1 ITLAGTITT
10 AAARRLSATLAGLAS
25 ALDRWAAL
33 HDPATAEL
41 TSALHRGWVGK
52 KRCPTRDRHDVRRA
66 LRDLTA
72 PTRLDKLVQTHRH
85 VMMVLG
91 DGDPSVPRLRQITTV
106 YARVALIVLTT
117 ITARAYRLGSR
128 VIKRIEGLT
137 LNVGLAIAAR
147 LLRTRGS
154 LVAHACFLSGR
165 SGIAWCAFDSLLVAT
180 YLRLY
185 PPMVLMRMRPFW
197 ILALLPLVSSAGDES
212 KRVPSFSGERIDFT
226 AWFMLF
232 SAYVAYKLVSAASL
246 VAGTRPKPPAA
257 PPPTMGRVAP
267 EPPAPPAPIL
277 ATDGSTTNQ
286 AEIDAANAAR
296 LAWMN
301 TAQVVLNAAEIK
313 EANDACEKW
322 ANDNT
327 QLYGLLVQAMP
338 AWLVTSLYNTHLN
351 DGVAAIEYLRKAF
364 DANVGDGGDHAA
376 HLARLQSRTID
387 ARSDISEADLRRQF
401 DMMMSESAAIQRTG
415 NAPPSDATM
424 IAFYDNALPIAYTTM
439 RQHARRAKHTTFLE
453 HHMDMMSQVRAEVN
467 SRAPAPN
474 AFAASV
480 APAGVTPLRP
490 PTNADTDKTCLR
502 CGRLGHTRRT
512 CKQAK
517 VPCTHCSAD
526 HLPDFCPKGTGGRR
540 RELSDVLRGVLDR
553 DVQRGSGSAAKPGR
567 KPQTYAAAAAQASA
581 PAPASASPPM
591 PPPSAAA
598 PPIAPTAPAV
608 PWQQPT
614 STAHAA
620 AAQAAAAQADAQSA
634 ANAYA
639 AALRA
644 FGYGMMAHLDF
655 HAYFGL
661 SATWPRR
668 SLPAA
673 PPFCSSEDAAVDSMA
688 SLMVVNSVD
697 KLYRVTDA
705 SPKLEIET
713 ADGLVPVKAVGVAL
727 AYLRVGTSWECYEIP
742 DVMVLENCAFTLYST
757 RVMYALFGFKH
768 AFESGVISVPGAHDI
783 AIYDTGAAYVTP
795 IAFVPHGSPQP
806 EVVHRATGRALDA
819 FRAAC
824 AGRPAARLA
833 ERSAGTSQA
842 VLHQRLG
849 FPYHEQWK
857 RVPASTADHGL
868 PPNAQAT
875 PDLPTR
881 DAVSRG
887 RARALPFLRKP
898 LEDVRQPPP
907 AAVIYMDFAGPLLAS
922 IFHRYTCYVC
932 CVDAGSG
939 YGRLYPAHHMTALVA
954 AGALESYSAELASLM
969 GFHGGFKPLVVRSD
983 QGSAFVSFYFREF
996 LSARQIHQ
1004 SLACTYTPQQNSH
1017 AERFFGV
1024 VFATARVLLAAAN
1037 LPPIFHPFAI
1047 QTAAWIHNRLP
1058 RPSRGNETP
1067 YYVLTRSLPS
1077 LAMLYCFGCLA
1088 AVVIPVPRR
1097 EGDRHFADRGEHAI
1111 YLGPSEVSPGHVVY
1125 LLSSR
1130 RITTVAKIHPWED
1143 QFPGIAGERY
1153 SWFTD
1158 DTPPLPSEGPAV
1170 PTAAVPTSVDTAVDV
1185 PTAARD
1191 GPTSHGPT
1199 ASVPDAADA
1208 APPAPTPTS
1217 AAPPPPTPPAVVSGG
1232 AIGSGGAVTPGG
1244 APATSGGATATP
1256 GGAAP
1261 QRSARPRG
1269 ESRKLVVETT
1279 ESPPDPAGAAPRRPG
1294 SRVGSSVRYGQIAMQ
1309 AAMSLFAL
1317 TAVAAANLHA
1327 PISFGFA
1334 FTSTISSVDE
1344 AFGGKP
1350 LDSQPD
1356 SWLVDAAAL
1365 AATAATLTITAD
1377 LGELDVPKSFRQA
1390 MRSPQRDYWREA
1402 IAKELAGLLALE
1414 TWEMVPASSMPP
1426 GANLM
1431 HCHYV
1436 FTVKRKADGSIEKF
1450 KARLV
1455 ADGNTQKHGI
1465 DFDRVF
1471 ATVVK
1476 TSTIRLVLL
1485 LAAARDYNLS
1495 SIDIRQAYLQSLL
1508 NPNVPLYMRPPP
1520 DVFPFDQH
1528 GNPLVCKLRRS
1539 LYGLKQAGRE
1549 WAALFSSF
1557 LISWGMTQS
1566 TIDPCLYVF
1575 QTAGSILWICV
1586 YVDDALIADNDPE
1599 LRARFVADLSARF
1612 PTEDKGELKWILSV
1626 AITRDR
1632 QARTLSMSQEL
1643 YVTDLITKFGS
1654 FLDASV
1660 TRTFDTPMEEG
1671 SVLSAA
1677 DQPQIGSEAHAAM
1690 AASRDVYMSLVG
1702 GYLWLAN
1709 MTHFHLAY
1717 PAGQL
1722 ARFLTNPGLP
1732 HFRAALR
1739 LLAHLQ
1745 SVGSR
1750 PLVFAPNSARGLD
1763 TYVDSS
1769 WATRFSVSGC
1779 LIFYHG
1785 CLFHWF
1791 SKMQKSVSLSSAEAE
1806 YFGAMMAARDLIF
1819 VRDLLVE
1826 LAIPLEGPSVMWSDS
1841 KSAVDMSRDPVA
1853 FKMTKHILR
1862 AAEFLRDLVARLVVE
1877 VRHLPGRV
1885 MVADLL
1891 TKAVARVVY
1900 HELLRLFDAYAA
1912 TGVVCPD

>member
-1 ITLAGTITT
+1 
-10 AAARRLSATLAGLAS
+10 
-25 ALDRWAAL
+25 
-33 HDPATAEL
+33 
-41 TSALHRGWVGK
+41 
-52 KRCPTRDRHDVRRA
+52 
-66 LRDLTA
+66 
-72 PTRLDKLVQTHRH
+72 
-85 VMMVLG
+85 
-91 DGDPSVPRLRQITTV
+91 
-106 YARVALIVLTT
+106 
-117 ITARAYRLGSR
+117 
-128 VIKRIEGLT
+128 
-137 LNVGLAIAAR
+137 
-147 LLRTRGS
+147 
-154 LVAHACFLSGR
+154 
-165 SGIAWCAFDSLLVAT
+165 
-180 YLRLY
+180 
-185 PPMVLMRMRPFW
+185 
-197 ILALLPLVSSAGDES
+197 
-212 KRVPSFSGERIDFT
+212 
-226 AWFMLF
+226 
-232 SAYVAYKLVSAASL
+232 
-246 VAGTRPKPPAA
+246 
-257 PPPTMGRVAP
+257 
-267 EPPAPPAPIL
+267 
-277 ATDGSTTNQ
+277 
-286 AEIDAANAAR
+286 
-296 LAWMN
+296 
-301 TAQVVLNAAEIK
+301 
-313 EANDACEKW
+313 
-322 ANDNT
+322 
-327 QLYGLLVQAMP
+327 
-338 AWLVTSLYNTHLN
+338 
-351 DGVAAIEYLRKAF
+351 
-364 DANVGDGGDHAA
+364 
-376 HLARLQSRTID
+376 
-387 ARSDISEADLRRQF
+387 
-401 DMMMSESAAIQRTG
+401 
-415 NAPPSDATM
+415 M

-439 RQHARRAKHTTFLE
+439 RQHARRARHTTFLS

-480 APAGVTPLRP
+480 APAGATPLRP
-490 PTNADTDKTCLR
+490 PTNADADKTCLR

-661 SATWPRR
+661 SAAWPHR

-727 AYLRVGTSWECYEIP
+727 AYLRVGNSWECYEIP

-806 EVVHRATGRALDA
+806 EVVHRATSRALDA

-1158 DTPPLPSEGPAV
+1158 DTPPPPSEGPAV
-1170 PTAAVPTSVDTAVDV
+1170 PTADV
-1185 PTAARD
+1185 PTTARD

-1199 ASVPDAADA
+1199 AIPDVPDE
-1208 APPAPTPTS
+1208 APTPTS
-1217 AAPPPPTPPAVVSGG
+1217 ATTPTPHPPSLPPAVSVPTPPAVGSGG
-1232 AIGSGGAVTPGG
+1232 AVAPGGAPATSAVGPGGAVTPGG
-1244 APATSGGATATP
+1244 APATSGGATS

-1269 ESRKLVVETT
+1269 ELKKLETKT
-1279 ESPPDPAGAAPRRPG
+1279 TVSPPDAAGATPRRAG
-1294 SRVGSSVRYGQIAMQ
+1294 SRVGSSVRYGQIAMHS
-1309 AAMSLFAL
+1309 AMSLFAL
-1317 TAVAAANLHA
+1317 TAVAAANLRA
-1327 PISFGFA
+1327 PISLGFA
-1334 FTSTISSVDE
+1334 FTSTISAVDE
-1344 AFGGKP
+1344 AFGGES

-1436 FTVKRKADGSIEKF
+1436 FAVKRKADGSIEKF

-1455 ADGNTQKHGI
+1455 ADGNTQKYGV

-1508 NPNVPLYMRPPP
+1508 DPNVPLYMRPPP

-1557 LISWGMTQS
+1557 LISWGMTRS

-1575 QTAGSILWICV
+1575 RAAESILWVCV
-1586 YVDDALIADNDPE
+1586 YVDDALITDNDPE
-1599 LRARFVADLSARF
+1599 L
-1612 PTEDKGELKWILSV
+1612 
-1626 AITRDR
+1626 
-1632 QARTLSMSQEL
+1632 
-1643 YVTDLITKFGS
+1643 
-1654 FLDASV
+1654 
-1660 TRTFDTPMEEG
+1660 
-1671 SVLSAA
+1671 
-1677 DQPQIGSEAHAAM
+1677 
-1690 AASRDVYMSLVG
+1690 
-1702 GYLWLAN
+1702 
-1709 MTHFHLAY
+1709 
-1717 PAGQL
+1717 
-1722 ARFLTNPGLP
+1722 
-1732 HFRAALR
+1732 
-1739 LLAHLQ
+1739 
-1745 SVGSR
+1745 
-1750 PLVFAPNSARGLD
+1750 
-1763 TYVDSS
+1763 
-1769 WATRFSVSGC
+1769 
-1779 LIFYHG
+1779 
-1785 CLFHWF
+1785 
-1791 SKMQKSVSLSSAEAE
+1791 
-1806 YFGAMMAARDLIF
+1806 
-1819 VRDLLVE
+1819 
-1826 LAIPLEGPSVMWSDS
+1826 
-1841 KSAVDMSRDPVA
+1841 AVDMSRDPVA

-1862 AAEFLRDLVARLVVE
+1862 AAEFLRDLVARLVIE

-1885 MVADLL
+1885 MIADLL

-1900 HELLRLFDAYAA
+1900 HELLRLFDVYAA